1 MAKAVWF
8 QALVTVIISCL
19 AAIVGSRMS
28 ALSAALGGLACVVP
42 NALFALRL
50 HIEMRRPG
58 GVLAHTVLV
67 GEMVKVGA
75 TIALLV
81 VITQNVRGLDW
92 LAMIIGVIAALKS
105 YLLTFLIT
113 RR

>member
-1 MAKAVWF
+1 MAKAVGL
-8 QALVTVIISCL
+8 QALVTFVVACV
-19 AAIVGSRMS
+19 AAMIGGQTSGV
-28 ALSAALGGLACVVP
+28 SAALGGIACLVP

-50 HIEMRRPG
+50 HIEVRRPG
-58 GVLAHTVLV
+58 GVATHTVLI
-67 GEMVKVGA
+67 GEFVKVAA

-81 VITQNVRGLDW
+81 LITRNVRGLDW

-105 YLLTFLIT
+105 YLLMLLLT